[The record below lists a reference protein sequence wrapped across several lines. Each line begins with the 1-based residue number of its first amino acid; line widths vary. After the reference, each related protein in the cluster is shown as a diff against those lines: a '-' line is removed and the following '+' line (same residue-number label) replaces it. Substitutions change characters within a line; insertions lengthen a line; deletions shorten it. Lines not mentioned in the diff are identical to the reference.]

1 MRETYQI
8 ILTSNRDTSLEKI
21 PEFQV
26 FRFSDLN
33 LGVPAAPS
41 GFPLYLCSLN
51 PAPKSRSRTK
61 IPVPAPAPESRSQ
74 RMPLQSLTHS
84 GCYVETHQ

>member
-8 ILTSNRDTSLEKI
+8 ILTSNRDTSIEKI

-33 LGVPAAPS
+33 LGVPAKAVGLS
-41 GFPLYLCSLN
+41 AISFSAD
-51 PAPKSRSRTK
+51 APKGCRSN
-61 IPVPAPAPESRSQ
+61 P
-74 RMPLQSLTHS
+74 
-84 GCYVETHQ
+84 

>member
-41 GFPLYLCSLN
+41 GFPLYLCSLPPHPHPLPN
-51 PAPKSRSRTK
+51 PVPAPAPAPKSRSQ
-61 IPVPAPAPESRSQ
+61 IPLAKDAAPIPNAER
-74 RMPLQSLTHS
+74 LLK
-84 GCYVETHQ
+84 